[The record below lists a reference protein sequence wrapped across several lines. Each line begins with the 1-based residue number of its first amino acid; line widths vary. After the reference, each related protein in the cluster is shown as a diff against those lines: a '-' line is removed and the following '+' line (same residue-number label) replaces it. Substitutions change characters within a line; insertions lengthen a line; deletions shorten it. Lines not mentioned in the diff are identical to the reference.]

1 MLLYIYGKYYMKIII
16 SILIFFLLSVNVG
29 KACPHFTQQWV
40 NPQGTNAGVKTI
52 SFMCLSEASSK
63 VPQFFCKDVMACT
76 WVEYVQIAR
85 HTSMYETCM
94 YQNGLRTKLNM

>member
-1 MLLYIYGKYYMKIII
+1 MKIII
-16 SILIFFLLSVNVG
+16 SIFIIFLLSASAG
-29 KACPHFTQQWV
+29 IACPHFTQQWV
-40 NPQGTNAGVKTI
+40 NSQGTNAGVKTI
-52 SFMCLSEASSK
+52 SFMCLSEASTK
-63 VPQFFCKDVMACT
+63 APQFFCKDVMACT